1 MHIFESMVA
10 IGMKTVTD
18 KSILLSLSAMVAQ
31 IPIVSKPFPN
41 SLDIGYNS
49 PGRTQF
55 GAHTMATF
63 AYEAMNSSGQEVK
76 DEIEAATSEEAI
88 KRIRDKGFFPT
99 KVKEKAAKKGA
110 KKKAAAEAA
119 GPIQKKRKMPLS
131 IGGVPKKQLVTFTR
145 QLSTLQDAGLPI
157 LRSLQILEE
166 QQRPGLLKA
175 IIGGVADEVE
185 GGGTLSDAMANFPKA
200 FDKLYVNMI
209 NAGEAGGV
217 LDLILARLAEFMEK
231 AAKLKKK
238 VIGAMI
244 YPCVVITIAVAI
256 VSMIMIVVIPKFKS
270 IFSDFH
276 AELPAVTQLLLT
288 ISNWF
293 AQEYGWAYVLI
304 GPVVFMLII
313 KLIRMSEGGKYA
325 VDKVKLMIPILG
337 GILGKTA
344 IARFTRTLGTLI
356 SAGVPILDAINI
368 TKETCGNEVYTK
380 ALSKVHDAIREG
392 ESMAD
397 PLRATK
403 VCDAIVVNMIDV
415 GEETGDLD
423 KMLIKVA
430 DNYDSDVDVL
440 VGSLISIMEPVMVV
454 VLGVIVG
461 FIVIALFMPMVTLIE
476 SISSPAKK

>member
-1 MHIFESMVA
+1 MGV
-10 IGMKTVTD
+10 
-18 KSILLSLSAMVAQ
+18 
-31 IPIVSKPFPN
+31 
-41 SLDIGYNS
+41 
-49 PGRTQF
+49 
-55 GAHTMATF
+55 F

-76 DEIEAATSEEAI
+76 DEIEAATPEEAI
-88 KRIRDKGFFPT
+88 SKIRSKGYFPT
-99 KVKEKAAKKGA
+99 KVREKAQKKLAKKKGA
-110 KKKAAAEAA
+110 AGDAA
-119 GPIQKKRKMPLS
+119 PLQKKRKMPIS
-131 IGGVPKKQLVTFTR
+131 IGGVPRKQLVNFTR

-157 LRSLQILEE
+157 LRSLQILEN
-166 QQRPGLLKA
+166 QQKPGLLKA
-175 IIGGVADEVE
+175 IVGGVADEVE
-185 GGGTLSDAMANFPKA
+185 GGGTLSDAMAKFPKA

-209 NAGEAGGV
+209 NAGEMGGV
-217 LDLILARLAEFMEK
+217 LDLILARLADFMEK

-244 YPCVVITIAVAI
+244 YPAVVISIAVGV
-256 VSMIMIVVIPKFKS
+256 VSLIMIVVIPKFEG
-270 IFSDFH
+270 IFRDFKTD
-276 AELPAVTQLLLT
+276 LPGVTKALLA
-288 ISNWF
+288 ISRWF
-293 AQEYGWAYVLI
+293 ANQYGWAYILI
-304 GPVVFMLII
+304 SPIVIVGLM
-313 KLIRMSEGGKYA
+313 KLIQMSEGGKYL
-325 VDKVKLMIPILG
+325 VDAVKLKIPILG

-368 TKETCGNEVYTK
+368 TKETCGNEVYTR
-380 ALSKVHDAIREG
+380 ALAKVHDAIREG

-440 VGSLISIMEPVMVV
+440 VSSLISILEPVMVV

-461 FIVIALFMPMVTLIE
+461 FIVVALFMPMVSLIE
-476 SISSPAKK
+476 TISSPHH